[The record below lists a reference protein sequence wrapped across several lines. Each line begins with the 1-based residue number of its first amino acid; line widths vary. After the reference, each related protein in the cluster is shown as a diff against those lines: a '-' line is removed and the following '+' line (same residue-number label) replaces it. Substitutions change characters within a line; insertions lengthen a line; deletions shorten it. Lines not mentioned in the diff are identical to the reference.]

1 VNQFLVHRW
10 NARIVATYLGFD
22 LAKLQHRYELRLA
35 VIAAIALF
43 FAQIGAITHA
53 YSHTPE
59 KRAVSTQPTPG
70 AHDTCNDCLNF
81 APLLAATGGPAILPY
96 VPPAGRSVV
105 PQTAFCSFVDFRP
118 RLAFRARAP
127 PVTR

>member
-1 VNQFLVHRW
+1 MLGLLRHILRFAL
-10 NARIVATYLGFD
+10 AR
-22 LAKLQHRYELRLA
+22 LQQRYELRIA

-43 FAQIGAITHA
+43 FAQIGAMTHA

-59 KRAVSTQPTPG
+59 TRTVSTQPTPG

-81 APLLAATGGPAILPY
+81 APLLASAGAPSILPF
-96 VPPAGRSVV
+96 VQPAGRSVA
-105 PQTAFCSFVDFRP
+105 PRPAFSSFVDLRP
-118 RLAFRARAP
+118 RLAFRSRAP